1 MLSNDNDQILNE
13 TKRTVKVKYK
23 KSERKMKLQYIP
35 QEIRATQAANT
46 NNFIMMIC
54 IKDDFMNR

>member
-1 MLSNDNDQILNE
+1 MNLKEWWQPLSLLKE
-13 TKRTVKVKYK
+13 KYK
-23 KSERKMKLQYIP
+23 KSERKMKLLYIP

-54 IKDDFMNR
+54 IKDDFINR

>member
-1 MLSNDNDQILNE
+1 MNLKEWWQQLSLLKE
-13 TKRTVKVKYK
+13 KYK
-23 KSERKMKLQYIP
+23 KSEKKMKVQYIP

-54 IKDDFMNR
+54 IKDDFINR